1 MDPKLAPS
9 SRPPQAAGTSKT
21 DGSDAAPLRWTT
33 VAKVRLVL
41 FGQAIRPH
49 WFQFLL
55 LAILS
60 GNIGAVYAVTD
71 FCQAY
76 MAGTKSYNIYYV
88 SSYAVS
94 TSFLVSFGAVKA
106 VCDLIVGMLAD
117 RIGRRCM
124 HAVGWAFGILLPVMI
139 IAGRNWPTMVAADVF
154 LGVQQGLSWTSAVFM
169 LIDYATRRNAGVG
182 VGVSETMG
190 YSMQALFAVVAGYMI
205 NETTKNYQKSPFYLV
220 LGLMVLGLLISL
232 LLLKDTTALAAAETL
247 QYEQADRDK
256 AAVQAEADAAAAA
269 ESGKPITKP
278 DVLQLVKPDS
288 PVQTFF
294 RTSFR
299 NPSTIVICIA
309 GCMTN
314 TMTGLAWGLFLKWMA
329 AGETGLWTAFSKHDA
344 AQVLLAYSL
353 IKGLCQFMT
362 GLTSDMIGRKGIIV
376 AGLWTCCG
384 ALTVLAV
391 AGSYITSHSAVYSTF
406 LAGAVLLGFG
416 TGLMYPNL
424 LAAISDHTP
433 PRGRP
438 AALGTYRFWRDLG
451 YAVGGLAG
459 GGLRNATGS
468 FAETMGIVAA
478 CVFVVGLLVL
488 LVYKERMVPLKMY

>member
-1 MDPKLAPS
+1 MTCNLNTMGLFAMS
-9 SRPPQAAGTSKT
+9 LFICAG
-21 DGSDAAPLRWTT
+21 
-33 VAKVRLVL
+33 
-41 FGQAIRPH
+41 
-49 WFQFLL
+49 
-55 LAILS
+55 
-60 GNIGAVYAVTD
+60 
-71 FCQAY
+71 
-76 MAGTKSYNIYYV
+76 
-88 SSYAVS
+88 
-94 TSFLVSFGAVKA
+94 
-106 VCDLIVGMLAD
+106 
-117 RIGRRCM
+117 
-124 HAVGWAFGILLPVMI
+124 
-139 IAGRNWPTMVAADVF
+139 
-154 LGVQQGLSWTSAVFM
+154 
-169 LIDYATRRNAGVG
+169 
-182 VGVSETMG
+182 ETMG
-190 YSMQALFAVVAGYMI
+190 YSMQALFAVIAGYMI

-353 IKGLCQFMT
+353 VKGLCQFMT

-391 AGSYITSHSAVYSTF
+391 AGTYITSHSAVYGTF